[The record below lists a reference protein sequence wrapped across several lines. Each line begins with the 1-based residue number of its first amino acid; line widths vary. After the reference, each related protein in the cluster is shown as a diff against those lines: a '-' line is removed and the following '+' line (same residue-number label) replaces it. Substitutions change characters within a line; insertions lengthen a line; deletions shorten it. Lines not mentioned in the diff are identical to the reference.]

1 MTTSQTT
8 TKEILVL
15 AHRFSS
21 CANDLP
27 ITLVLESC
35 SGKSFVDIVFWLIA
49 PSKSINNYFAAICSH
64 VWFPDRQAHE
74 FCCFDEV
81 FSIKNTC
88 FIILDFTSIFFCV
101 YQILVSGCFSQ
112 TLAGN
117 TKTSCTAEVVWAN
130 SWLCR
135 TSQGPRRSFGTV
147 FFSLSLEQSYDWN
160 EELDL
165 FHQNMASCP
174 SRQASHSSRFTASSI
189 HGRVESEREREILC
203 TNIYLFVY
211 LSI

>member
-112 TLAGN
+112 TPAGN

-135 TSQGPRRSFGTV
+135 TSQGPRRSFGTM
-147 FFSLSLEQSYDWN
+147 FFFVKPRTILWLEWGTWPISSEHGFLSKP
-160 EELDL
+160 
-165 FHQNMASCP
+165 ASFP
-174 SRQASHSSRFTASSI
+174 FFKVHSKFDSW
-189 HGRVESEREREILC
+189 
-203 TNIYLFVY
+203 
-211 LSI
+211 